1 MRDELASE
9 LAKWIRDNSQGFQ
22 IINSSI
28 FRLHDLSAS
37 LALYHPSIALIAS
50 EFIDYDTQNHANE
63 LYNTLFHIQQ
73 DSSFSTI
80 RLALIADPS
89 IGNETLS
96 RLAFFVRDIFL
107 TTENGQL
114 DMNQMI
120 VQLGRPANINN
131 VAQFTN
137 PSGQFG
143 NGQQG
148 LNGFTQTNGFNQ
160 QPPQPQPAQRQQPPQ
175 YDQYGGGG
183 GYDDGNYNNYNDGYD
198 NSGASFTS
206 STPPTQQ
213 PPTASDEVEKLK
225 KLVELYKA
233 QLLMQKKQNAG
244 DFVPKSDYD
253 NLLDKARE
261 ILNQGSNDAQIK
273 DLFQQVMNTNNS
285 YSGKLHEAN
294 DMISKQNELINELS
308 AKLQQAEE
316 HQGGRSAETQ
326 NLQDQLNEAQREVN
340 TPPNNFN
347 PDNTYE
353 QTASFDPYGNPK
365 PTPQQNNGGYDQPNN
380 DFSGGYDR
388 PSRPTP
394 PPNRGYGNGGYDEP
408 NDYDRPRPR
417 PTRPNSNQRPRPQRP
432 SYDRPPRPS
441 RDRGGTNRSTLPVP
455 VRKKP
460 RKKQPDTPLQK
471 LMKNKILLIGIVGA
485 VALLILLLVVIINR
499 PVDDS
504 NNGVSSSQSSSV
516 DSFDSLI
523 KSGKYDVAAKEYPNR
538 AVDAENKMLDDA
550 DVTDKAQFT
559 TNILKVSDSDPIK
572 FDNYYF
578 EEKYPQAVKLL
589 DTSND
594 PNLKKLSDARRVM
607 ASYAYMKDGK
617 ISKAE
622 KTAQPLKSEEL
633 NKRIKVYK
641 QFKDSNDKLK
651 AKIDSGSLSSSE
663 KKKAQQQ
670 IKDNEDKMKK
680 L

>member
-213 PPTASDEVEKLK
+213 PPTANDEVEKLK

-340 TPPNNFN
+340 TPSDNFN

-353 QTASFDPYGNPK
+353 QTASFDPYGNPQ
-365 PTPQQNNGGYDQPNN
+365 PTPQQNNGGYD
-380 DFSGGYDR
+380 R
-388 PSRPTP
+388 PFRPTP

-432 SYDRPPRPS
+432 GYDRPPRPS

-538 AVDAENKMLDDA
+538 AIDAENKMLDDA
-550 DVTDKAQFT
+550 DVTDKSQFT

-607 ASYAYMKDGK
+607 ASYAYMKGGE

-622 KTAQPLKSEEL
+622 EIAKPLKSEEL

-651 AKIDSGSLSSSE
+651 AKIDSGSLSPSE

>member
-9 LAKWIRDNSQGFQ
+9 LAKWIRDNAQGFQ

-37 LALYHPSIALIAS
+37 LSLYHPSIALIAS

-73 DSSFSTI
+73 DSNFSAI

-148 LNGFTQTNGFNQ
+148 LNNFTQTNGFNQ

-175 YDQYGGGG
+175 YDQYGG
-183 GYDDGNYNNYNDGYD
+183 YDDGNHNNYNGGYD

-206 STPPTQQ
+206 STPPT
-213 PPTASDEVEKLK
+213 ANDEVEKLK

-233 QLLMQKKQNAG
+233 QLLMQQKQNAG

-340 TPPNNFN
+340 TPPNNF
-347 PDNTYE
+347 
-353 QTASFDPYGNPK
+353 K
-365 PTPQQNNGGYDQPNN
+365 
-380 DFSGGYDR
+380 
-388 PSRPTP
+388 
-394 PPNRGYGNGGYDEP
+394 
-408 NDYDRPRPR
+408 
-417 PTRPNSNQRPRPQRP
+417 
-432 SYDRPPRPS
+432 
-441 RDRGGTNRSTLPVP
+441 
-455 VRKKP
+455 
-460 RKKQPDTPLQK
+460 
-471 LMKNKILLIGIVGA
+471 
-485 VALLILLLVVIINR
+485 
-499 PVDDS
+499 
-504 NNGVSSSQSSSV
+504 
-516 DSFDSLI
+516 
-523 KSGKYDVAAKEYPNR
+523 
-538 AVDAENKMLDDA
+538 
-550 DVTDKAQFT
+550 
-559 TNILKVSDSDPIK
+559 
-572 FDNYYF
+572 
-578 EEKYPQAVKLL
+578 
-589 DTSND
+589 
-594 PNLKKLSDARRVM
+594 
-607 ASYAYMKDGK
+607 
-617 ISKAE
+617 
-622 KTAQPLKSEEL
+622 
-633 NKRIKVYK
+633 
-641 QFKDSNDKLK
+641 
-651 AKIDSGSLSSSE
+651 
-663 KKKAQQQ
+663 
-670 IKDNEDKMKK
+670 
-680 L
+680 

>member
-148 LNGFTQTNGFNQ
+148 LNGFNQTNGFNQ

-175 YDQYGGGG
+175 YGGGG
-183 GYDDGNYNNYNDGYD
+183 GYDGDNYNDVYD

-213 PPTASDEVEKLK
+213 PSNANDEVKKLK
-225 KLVELYKA
+225 KLVDLYKA

-353 QTASFDPYGNPK
+353 QTASFDPYGNPQ

-432 SYDRPPRPS
+432 GYDRPPRPS

-538 AVDAENKMLDDA
+538 AIDAENKMLDDA
-550 DVTDKAQFT
+550 DVTDKSQFT

-607 ASYAYMKDGK
+607 ASYAYMKGGK

-622 KTAQPLKSEEL
+622 EIAKPLKSEEL

-651 AKIDSGSLSSSE
+651 AKIDSGSLSPSE

>member
-213 PPTASDEVEKLK
+213 PPTANDEVEKLK

-326 NLQDQLNEAQREVN
+326 NLQDQLNEAQKEVN

-353 QTASFDPYGNPK
+353 QTASFDPYGNPQ
-365 PTPQQNNGGYDQPNN
+365 PTPQQNNGGYD
-380 DFSGGYDR
+380 R
-388 PSRPTP
+388 PFRPTP

-417 PTRPNSNQRPRPQRP
+417 PTRPNSNQRPQRP
-432 SYDRPPRPS
+432 GYDRPPRPS

-499 PVDDS
+499 PADDS

-538 AVDAENKMLDDA
+538 AIDAENKMLDDA
-550 DVTDKAQFT
+550 DVTDKSQFT

-622 KTAQPLKSEEL
+622 EIAKPLKSEEL

>member
-1 MRDELASE
+1 MKDELASE
-9 LAKWIRDNSQGFQ
+9 LAKWIRDNAQGFQ

-37 LALYHPSIALIAS
+37 LSLYHPSIALIAS

-73 DSSFSTI
+73 DPNFSAI

-137 PSGQFG
+137 SSGQFG

-148 LNGFTQTNGFNQ
+148 LNNFTQTNGFNQ

-175 YDQYGGGG
+175 YDQYGG
-183 GYDDGNYNNYNDGYD
+183 YDDGNHNNYNDGYD

-206 STPPTQQ
+206 STPPT
-213 PPTASDEVEKLK
+213 ANDEVEKLK

-233 QLLMQKKQNAG
+233 QLLMQQKQNAG

-353 QTASFDPYGNPK
+353 QTASFDPYGNPQ
-365 PTPQQNNGGYDQPNN
+365 PTPHQNNGGYD
-380 DFSGGYDR
+380 R
-388 PSRPTP
+388 PFRPTP
-394 PPNRGYGNGGYDEP
+394 PPNRGYDNGGYDER
-408 NDYDRPRPR
+408 NEYDRPQPR
-417 PTRPNSNQRPRPQRP
+417 PTRPNPNQRPRPQRP
-432 SYDRPPRPS
+432 GYDRPPRPS
-441 RDRGGTNRSTLPVP
+441 RDRDGTNRSTLPVP

-538 AVDAENKMLDDA
+538 AIDAENKMLDDA
-550 DVTDKAQFT
+550 DVTDKSQFT

-617 ISKAE
+617 ISQAE

>member
-1 MRDELASE
+1 MKDELASE
-9 LAKWIRDNSQGFQ
+9 LAKWIRDNAQGFQ

-37 LALYHPSIALIAS
+37 LSLYHPSIALIAS

-73 DSSFSTI
+73 DPNFSAI

-148 LNGFTQTNGFNQ
+148 LNNFTQTNGFNQ

-175 YDQYGGGG
+175 YDQYGG
-183 GYDDGNYNNYNDGYD
+183 YDDGNHNNYNDGYD

-206 STPPTQQ
+206 STPPT
-213 PPTASDEVEKLK
+213 ANDEVEKLK

-233 QLLMQKKQNAG
+233 QLLMQQKQNAG

-353 QTASFDPYGNPK
+353 QTASFDPYGNPQ
-365 PTPQQNNGGYDQPNN
+365 PTPHQNNGGYD
-380 DFSGGYDR
+380 R
-388 PSRPTP
+388 PFRPTP
-394 PPNRGYGNGGYDEP
+394 PPNRGYDNGGYDER
-408 NDYDRPRPR
+408 NEYDRPQPR
-417 PTRPNSNQRPRPQRP
+417 PTRPNPNQRPRPQRP
-432 SYDRPPRPS
+432 GYDRPPRPS
-441 RDRGGTNRSTLPVP
+441 RDRDGTNRSTLPVP

-504 NNGVSSSQSSSV
+504 NNGVSNSQSSSV

-538 AVDAENKMLDDA
+538 AIDAENKMLDDA
-550 DVTDKAQFT
+550 DVTDKSQFT

-617 ISKAE
+617 ISQAE

-651 AKIDSGSLSSSE
+651 AKIESGSLSSSE

>member
-73 DSSFSTI
+73 DPSFSTI

-175 YDQYGGGG
+175 YGGGGG
-183 GYDDGNYNNYNDGYD
+183 GYDGDNYNDGYD

-213 PPTASDEVEKLK
+213 PSNANDEVEKLK
-225 KLVELYKA
+225 KLVDLYKA

-353 QTASFDPYGNPK
+353 QTASFDPYGNPQ

-408 NDYDRPRPR
+408 NNYDRPRPR
-417 PTRPNSNQRPRPQRP
+417 PTRPNSNQRQRPQRP
-432 SYDRPPRPS
+432 GYDRPPRPS
-441 RDRGGTNRSTLPVP
+441 RDRGDTNRSTLPVP

-499 PVDDS
+499 PADDS
-504 NNGVSSSQSSSV
+504 NNGVSNSQSSSI

-538 AVDAENKMLDDA
+538 AIDAENKMLDDA

-607 ASYAYMKDGK
+607 ASYAYMKGGK

-622 KTAQPLKSEEL
+622 EIAKPLKSEEL
-633 NKRIKVYK
+633 NKRIKIYK

-651 AKIDSGSLSSSE
+651 AKIDSGSLSPSE

>member
-148 LNGFTQTNGFNQ
+148 LNDFTQTNGFNQ

-175 YDQYGGGG
+175 YGQYGGGG
-183 GYDDGNYNNYNDGYD
+183 GYDDGNYNNYNDVYD
-198 NSGASFTS
+198 SGASFTS

-213 PPTASDEVEKLK
+213 PPTANDEVEKLK

-233 QLLMQKKQNAG
+233 QLLMQQKQNAG

-316 HQGGRSAETQ
+316 HQGGRSAETR

-340 TPPNNFN
+340 TPPSNFN

-353 QTASFDPYGNPK
+353 QTASFDPYGNPQ
-365 PTPQQNNGGYDQPNN
+365 PTPQQNNGGFDQPNN
-380 DFSGGYDR
+380 DFNGGYDR
-388 PSRPTP
+388 PFRPTP

-432 SYDRPPRPS
+432 DYDRPPRPS
-441 RDRGGTNRSTLPVP
+441 RDRGDTNRSTLPVP
-455 VRKKP
+455 IRKKP

-485 VALLILLLVVIINR
+485 VALLILLLIVIINR
-499 PVDDS
+499 PADDS
-504 NNGVSSSQSSSV
+504 NNGVSSSQSSSI

-538 AVDAENKMLDDA
+538 AIDAENKMLDDA
-550 DVTDKAQFT
+550 DVTDKSQFT

-607 ASYAYMKDGK
+607 ASYAYMKGGK

-622 KTAQPLKSEEL
+622 EIAKPLKSEEL

-651 AKIDSGSLSSSE
+651 AKIDSGSLSPSE

>member
-175 YDQYGGGG
+175 YDQYGG
-183 GYDDGNYNNYNDGYD
+183 YDDGKHNNYNDGYD
-198 NSGASFTS
+198 NSGASFTA
-206 STPPTQQ
+206 STPPT
-213 PPTASDEVEKLK
+213 ANDEVEKLK

-233 QLLMQKKQNAG
+233 QLLMQQKQNAG

-353 QTASFDPYGNPK
+353 QTASFDPYGNPQ
-365 PTPQQNNGGYDQPNN
+365 PTPQQNNGE
-380 DFSGGYDR
+380 YDR
-388 PSRPTP
+388 PFRPTP

-432 SYDRPPRPS
+432 GYDRPPRPS

-538 AVDAENKMLDDA
+538 AIDAENKMLDDA
-550 DVTDKAQFT
+550 DVTDKSQFT
-559 TNILKVSDSDPIK
+559 TNILKVADSDPIK

>member
-9 LAKWIRDNSQGFQ
+9 LAKWIRDNAQGFQ

-37 LALYHPSIALIAS
+37 LSLYHPSIALIAS

-73 DSSFSTI
+73 DSNFSAI

-148 LNGFTQTNGFNQ
+148 LNNFTQTNGFNQ

-175 YDQYGGGG
+175 YDQYGG
-183 GYDDGNYNNYNDGYD
+183 YDDGNHNNYNGGYD

-206 STPPTQQ
+206 STPPT
-213 PPTASDEVEKLK
+213 ANDEVEKLK

-233 QLLMQKKQNAG
+233 QLLMQQKQNAG

-353 QTASFDPYGNPK
+353 QTASFDPYGNPQ

-408 NDYDRPRPR
+408 NNYDRPRPR

-432 SYDRPPRPS
+432 GYDRPPRPS

-538 AVDAENKMLDDA
+538 AIDAENKMLDDA
-550 DVTDKAQFT
+550 DVTDKSQFT
-559 TNILKVSDSDPIK
+559 TNILKVADSDPIK